1 MDISTIVNQN
11 IYKSWAKFVIPTM
24 IGILLS
30 TIYSAVDAI
39 FVGQG
44 VGEVGLASINI
55 VWPSVAVVI
64 GIGMMIGVGSS
75 NIISV
80 CLGNNEIE
88 DAEKCLGTALKFILL
103 VGLTLMILGFLFRE
117 PILKI
122 LGAND
127 ETIDYARDY
136 YTIIYTI
143 IIPYIMSGALST
155 IVRTEGRPDLS
166 MFMIGIGAVINIILD
181 YILVI
186 KYNFGTKGA
195 AIATSGSIFISTIIS
210 IYYFTK
216 GNSKIKIKKEYFKID
231 LEILRKILKIGFVSF
246 AIQFSYAV
254 IIWVQ
259 NNVIYNYGTTKDIA
273 IFTVSA
279 YINCFIVNLFM
290 GIGQGIQPLIGYYL
304 GASKEEKIKEIM
316 KFSII
321 VGIVLGILCLG
332 MLFVFGEKIVYVFG
346 IDKQDLKFAS
356 DMMIIYCFGTP
367 IIGILFTSSAFYQ
380 VTQKIVY
387 SNIISISRG
396 FIFQFIFTLIVP
408 MYFGVSGVFLSLP
421 LAELVSLLIL
431 FIIVFYDKKLII
443 KNNLKEAK

>member
-11 IYKSWAKFVIPTM
+11 IYKSWVKFVIPTM

-75 NIISV
+75 NIISI

-103 VGLTLMILGFLFRE
+103 IGLVLMILGLSFRE

-127 ETIDYARDY
+127 ETIGYARDY
-136 YTIIYTI
+136 YTIIYII
-143 IIPYIMSGALST
+143 IIPYILSIALST

-195 AIATSGSIFISTIIS
+195 AIATSGSIFISMIIS

-216 GNSKIKIKKEYFKID
+216 GNSKIKFRKEYFKID
-231 LEILRKILKIGFVSF
+231 LEILSKILRIGFVSF

-273 IFTVSA
+273 IFTVAA

-290 GIGQGIQPLIGYYL
+290 GIGQGVQPLIGYYL
-304 GASKEEKIKEIM
+304 GASKEQKIKEIM

-321 VGIVLGILCLG
+321 IGIVFGILCLG
-332 MLFVFGEKIVYVFG
+332 MLFIFGEKIVYVFG
-346 IDKQDLKFAS
+346 IDSKDLKFAS
-356 DMMIIYCFGTP
+356 DMMIVYCFGTP
-367 IIGILFTSSAFYQ
+367 IIGILFTSSSFYQ
-380 VTQKIVY
+380 IREKTLY
-387 SNIISISRG
+387 SNVISISRG
-396 FIFQFIFTLIVP
+396 FVFQFIFTIIMPV
-408 MYFGVSGVFLSLP
+408 YFGVIGVFLSLP

-431 FIIVFYDKKLII
+431 IIIILFDKKIVN
-443 KNNLKEAK
+443 KYTKK